1 MAPVVEVL
9 GDFEEGEEAKD
20 RLNLITETKI
30 QVIKM
35 IIKMI
40 KAKAITN
47 RRMDIPVVAEV
58 VEQED
63 LEAIDQDT

>member
-1 MAPVVEVL
+1 ME
-9 GDFEEGEEAKD
+9 K
-20 RLNLITETKI
+20 TI

-47 RRMDIPVVAEV
+47 RRMVIPVVAEV
-58 VEQED
+58 VELED

>member
-1 MAPVVEVL
+1 VAAVVEAL
-9 GDFEEGEEAKD
+9 GVFEEGKEAKD
-20 RLNLITETKI
+20 RLNLIMEKTI

-47 RRMDIPVVAEV
+47 RRMDIPVVAEE
-58 VEQED
+58 VELED

>member
-1 MAPVVEVL
+1 VVPVVEVL
-9 GDFEEGEEAKD
+9 GDFEEEKEAKD

-58 VEQED
+58 VELED

>member
-1 MAPVVEVL
+1 ME
-9 GDFEEGEEAKD
+9 K
-20 RLNLITETKI
+20 TI

-47 RRMDIPVVAEV
+47 RRMDIPVVAEE
-58 VEQED
+58 VELEV

>member
-58 VEQED
+58 VELED